1 MFAACNAPAAVWTTL
16 VSGTASS
23 FHSFGGPDKIR
34 SSLLDYYFFRPAD
47 LIFLLDGWISLRFQ
61 WKPTPDALELLSEPY
76 LSYMEELLTAKGST
90 MVHPKLYFT
99 FDSSVQQTT
108 ILTTDLNMMHLQ
120 MMSCVRDYP
129 QKETHPLPIELGFHM
144 LVVWFA
150 SIEAYFRR
158 AASKWESD
166 AIGRVS
172 ILHASPRIPQPPT
185 AHID

>member
-1 MFAACNAPAAVWTTL
+1 MLQPPCGQHWSPGRPARFIHLRQEVLTNSVRPPWTT
-16 VSGTASS
+16 V
-23 FHSFGGPDKIR
+23 FC
-34 SSLLDYYFFRPAD
+34 PAD

-76 LSYMEELLTAKGST
+76 LSYMEELLTAKDST
-90 MVHPKLYFT
+90 MVHPKLYFN

-120 MMSCVRDYP
+120 MMSCVRDYT
-129 QKETHPLPIELGFHM
+129 QKETHPHPVELGFHM
-144 LVVWFA
+144 LAVWFA
-150 SIEAYFRR
+150 SIDAYFRQ

-172 ILHASPRIPQPPT
+172 ILHTSPLVPQPPT